1 MKIKILMTIL
11 TAILVLTTA
20 FMVSASTNVVV
31 TEDDILG
38 GVMSNNINENDL
50 KNANLY
56 LDYSLTLNP
65 GHVKSNLLKKQI
77 SPFLNGMSLYYSK
90 WRYF

>member
-50 KNANLY
+50 KMLAEY
-56 LDYSLTLNP
+56 LVGNITQLGEVCFKIY
-65 GHVKSNLLKKQI
+65 
-77 SPFLNGMSLYYSK
+77 
-90 WRYF
+90 